1 MLIGKLQHKRRKH
14 TIWFLGQN
22 TVLKKAWHKLCDY
35 YSAIWA
41 DIFVKLKE
49 YIDIAVLHHI
59 LTFQISMYKI
69 GDVAN
74 ARDTLSS
81 DALTHVTL
89 WNVCE
94 ISQNRFGTTQNHI
107 TCIIPTLQLDIFTNT
122 WNIAVRSQR
131 DACHAFQTNTM
142 FWPFWSHSYIKQKLS
157 NFTQS
162 LYKHCT

>member
-49 YIDIAVLHHI
+49 YIDIVVLHHI

-81 DALTHVTL
+81 DARDTVKCL
-89 WNVCE
+89 WN
-94 ISQNRFGTTQNHI
+94 ISELFLSNSKPYYLYN
-107 TCIIPTLQLDIFTNT
+107 P
-122 WNIAVRSQR
+122 NIA
-131 DACHAFQTNTM
+131 T
-142 FWPFWSHSYIKQKLS
+142 WY
-157 NFTQS
+157 
-162 LYKHCT
+162 LYEHLKYSCAKSAWRMSRFSDQYHVLTLLEPPLL